1 VFTKPYITARLLINT
16 PNSSAIEKE
25 KKKKERKNP
34 ILYSSPNVYPIK
46 LSKKIF
52 VLLGLKI
59 EISI

>member
-25 KKKKERKNP
+25 KKRKGKIL

>member
-16 PNSSAIEKE
+16 PNSSAIEKG
-25 KKKKERKNP
+25 KKKERKNP
-34 ILYSSPNVYPIK
+34 ILYSGPNVYPIK